1 MMNEKFKK
9 ALKSGGKELILAN
22 VGCIIISYI
31 IGYFVMG
38 KNIVGFINSSTGMGE
53 YGAPTLAAEI
63 FVIAQMLFAVLISSG
78 VYASSE
84 NVIENEEFN
93 IAIFFR
99 NSIKNFWKTLGYSI
113 AYCFG
118 YGLIVVLPV
127 YVVFSIIEGIF
138 HIDIKIATFIV
149 INLLMTM
156 IVTPKLVLGILGKDS
171 DKYIKRN
178 WKCILPV
185 SIIQVA
191 LMYIPVIGAVLA
203 AVICSIYPLFIL
215 SLWKETE
222 IKSGVKTKIIQLNGN

>member
-1 MMNEKFKK
+1 MVNERFKK
-9 ALKSGGKELILAN
+9 ALKAGGKELILAN

-38 KNIVGFINSSTGMGE
+38 NNIVGFINSSTGMGE
-53 YGAPTLAAEI
+53 YGAPTLPAKI
-63 FVIAQMLFAVLISSG
+63 FVIAQMLFVVLISSG

-84 NVIENEEFN
+84 TIIENEEFN
-93 IAIFFR
+93 IIIFFR
-99 NSIKNFWKTLGYSI
+99 NSIKNFWRTLGYSI
-113 AYCFG
+113 AYGFG
-118 YGLIVVLPV
+118 YGLLVCLPV
-127 YVVFSIIEGIF
+127 YVVFAIIEGIF
-138 HIDIKIATFIV
+138 HIDIKAATFIV
-149 INLLMTM
+149 INLLMIM
-156 IVTPKLVLGILGKDS
+156 IVTPKLTLSIVNKDS
-171 DKYIKRN
+171 SKYIKKN
-178 WKCILPV
+178 WKYILPV